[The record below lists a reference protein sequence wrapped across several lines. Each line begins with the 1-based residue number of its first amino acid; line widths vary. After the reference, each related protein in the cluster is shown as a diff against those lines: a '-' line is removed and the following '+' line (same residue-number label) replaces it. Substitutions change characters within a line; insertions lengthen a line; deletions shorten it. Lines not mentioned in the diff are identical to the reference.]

1 MEEFK
6 KEDFKKRLANVKEL
20 EKKRKQ
26 SLIKQRT
33 KKD

>member
-1 MEEFK
+1 MEESK